1 MSNEKGKPTTQGNR
15 PVESMINN
23 KPKVKIIYYL
33 HEQERTPIGYS
44 ATFRDHKTTSLA
56 IKKAK
61 G

>member
-1 MSNEKGKPTTQGNR
+1 MSNEKGKHITQGNR

-33 HEQERTPIGYS
+33 NGQERTPVENS
-44 ATFRDHKTTSLA
+44 ATFRDRKTTFLA
-56 IKKAK
+56 ITKAK